1 MKPYIYFFLLAGL
14 LAGCATVPYTNR
26 PQFNIIS
33 HAQEY
38 KLGLQAYQ
46 ETLAKAKLSGDI
58 QATAMVARVG
68 ARIAAAA
75 DRPDFDWQFNL
86 IEAPDTVNAFCLPG
100 GRVAVYTGILQV
112 TGNEEGL
119 AVVMSHEVAHAL
131 AHHGAERM
139 SQGELVN
146 LGGAALQAGM
156 SNKDPAVQKG
166 VLSAFGLGTNVGVLL
181 PFSRTHEA
189 EADHI
194 GLILMA
200 KAGYD
205 PRAALAFWQR
215 MEAVGGKKPP
225 EFLSTHPADATR
237 VKKIQD
243 ELPEALTYYK
253 GK

>member
-1 MKPYIYFFLLAGL
+1 MKLYISFCLLGVT

-26 PQFNIIS
+26 QQFNIVS
-33 HAQEY
+33 NAEEY
-38 KLGLQAYQ
+38 KMGLQAYR
-46 ETLAKAKLSGDI
+46 ETLAKEKISGDI
-58 QATAMVARVG
+58 QATAMVVRVG
-68 ARIAAAA
+68 QRIAAAA

-86 IEAPDTVNAFCLPG
+86 IDAPGTVNAFCLPG
-100 GRVAVYTGILQV
+100 GRVAVYTGILPV
-112 TGNEEGL
+112 TMDEDGL

-156 SNKDPAVQKG
+156 ANKDPAVQKG
-166 VLSAFGLGTNVGVLL
+166 VLSAFGLGANVGVLL
-181 PFSRTHEA
+181 PFSRSHEA

-205 PRAALAFWQR
+205 PRAAVALWQR
-215 MEAVGGKKPP
+215 MEAVGGNKPP

-237 VKKIQD
+237 IKKIEA